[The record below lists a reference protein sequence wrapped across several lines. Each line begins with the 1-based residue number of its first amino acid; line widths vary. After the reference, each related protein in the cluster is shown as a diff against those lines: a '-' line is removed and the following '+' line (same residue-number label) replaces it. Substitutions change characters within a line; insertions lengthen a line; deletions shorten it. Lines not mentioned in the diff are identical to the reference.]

1 MPTNFIS
8 TFFQLHL
15 FLLNAFSS
23 SNLIKFNKRN
33 ILSSR
38 TSNRH
43 LFLSSSLATRVTF
56 QPRGLNPYH
65 FLPTPFDIE
74 VNVSVNPGHPRVGGD
89 THPRNHGRNPP
100 SSESYHRIYPLVFS
114 GDLIRHWWTVSG
126 AGIEIQFMFLLAFAL
141 FQLWKGEGIR

>member
-1 MPTNFIS
+1 MSNHLKKNEGNAYQFYFY
-8 TFFQLHL
+8 FFQLHL

-65 FLPTPFDIE
+65 LLPTPFDIG

-89 THPRNHGRNPP
+89 TPSQSRKEPPFLRILSQNLPSGLFRRFNPA
-100 SSESYHRIYPLVFS
+100 LVD
-114 GDLIRHWWTVSG
+114 GV
-126 AGIEIQFMFLLAFAL
+126 
-141 FQLWKGEGIR
+141 